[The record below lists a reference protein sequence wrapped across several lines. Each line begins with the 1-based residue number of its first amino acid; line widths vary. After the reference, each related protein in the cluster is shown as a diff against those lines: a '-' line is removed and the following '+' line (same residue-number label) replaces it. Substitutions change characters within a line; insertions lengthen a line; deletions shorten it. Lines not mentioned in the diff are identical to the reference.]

1 MRKPLELMLSGIL
14 GFAAILPGCT
24 PFPNASKETQKQ
36 IASHKLEDLCDT
48 EIETIKKLNLH
59 VYIESSERIWDYHE
73 HKNEIFN
80 YVKAFFQTY
89 NIDCNVEFHENPLEK
104 AYLECNEKGV
114 EIYGDSRVLCNR
126 YAELKNWKKRT
137 EKKWASKNTHQKVG
151 IAVTEKGTSLLN
163 GGWEEW
169 RDKISKEEAMEQFPE
184 SRGGIKKREY
194 LIRQQAGNI
203 VHETLHCLG
212 LFHPKTFNPRLVPE
226 DRTVLPNIMG
236 YEAPFFADHRPT
248 GKILIDIQKKLLHS
262 FLAGN
267 GAYKAF
273 QSNDYNLILYLE
285 NIAHANKLK
294 PVYEKPLCT
303 EGPVIRPYK
312 TK

>member
-14 GFAAILPGCT
+14 GLATIMHGCAAV
-24 PFPNASKETQKQ
+24 PNTHQENQKQ
-36 IASHKLEDLCDT
+36 ISSHKLEDLCDT
-48 EIETIKKLNLH
+48 ETETIKKLNLH
-59 VYIESSERIWDYHE
+59 VYIEPSERIWDYHE
-73 HKNEIFN
+73 HKDEIFN
-80 YVKAFFQTY
+80 YVKAFFQKY
-89 NIDCNVEFHENPLEK
+89 NVDCNVIFHQEPLER
-104 AYLECNEKGV
+104 AYLECNETGI
-114 EIYGDSRVLCNR
+114 EIYGDSKALCNKYVQLKDWGTR
-126 YAELKNWKKRT
+126 TELK
-137 EKKWASKNTHQKVG
+137 WARKNTHQKVG
-151 IAVTEKGTSLLN
+151 IAVTEKGIALLN

-169 RDKISKEEAMEQFPE
+169 RDKLSKEEVIEQFPE

-203 VHETLHCLG
+203 AHEALHCLG

-226 DRTVLPNIMG
+226 DRTILPNIMG
-236 YEAPFFADHRPT
+236 YESPIFTNHLPA
-248 GKILIDIQKKLLHS
+248 GKILIPIQKKLIHS
-262 FLAGN
+262 FLTGN

-273 QSNDYNLILYLE
+273 QSDNHNLTNYLE

-312 TK
+312 RK